1 MPWYASWASA
11 LEGITAAAD
20 AIANAINRFMDM
32 LEIEESGYCLQAFGI
47 IREASL
53 TLPLSGRHGAR
64 GGEAENLWWPA
75 HSRGLLGCDGVT

>member
-32 LEIEESGYCLQAFGI
+32 LEIEESGYCLQVIGI
-47 IREASL
+47 VSAASL
-53 TLPLSGRHGAR
+53 TLAITCPQRAGASGIRWESEH
-64 GGEAENLWWPA
+64 
-75 HSRGLLGCDGVT
+75 